1 MTNNCNA
8 EIHGIWIWSNS
19 IVMKSQNC
27 IIPHLFVIPAKA
39 GIQLF
44 ITASFVDD
52 KYFGI
57 FSV

>member
-1 MTNNCNA
+1 
-8 EIHGIWIWSNS
+8 
-19 IVMKSQNC
+19 MKSQNC

-52 KYFGI
+52 KYFRNI
-57 FSV
+57 FSINNCTIYDKRARFSRKKE